1 VRPLLRSPLV
11 DGEAYDTT
19 SQLAQCVSPLLR
31 YLAYDI
37 ATALKLVTTAPD
49 LVVGQLAGPVGKG
62 KQQPSTVE
70 RVTAGLVAA
79 TREGPLPTPTF
90 GFVWPV
96 RVAGRRNLPAEWRSG
111 IIDNT
116 LPDFITIICLVAG
129 VHTIGAATCL
139 EGDGWLFPGGFS
151 LFSF

>member
-1 VRPLLRSPLV
+1 LNVGPALFVSAEAVKVSILGAHVRSLNPVRFQVEEVRPLLRSPLV

-19 SQLAQCVSPLLR
+19 SQLAQCVSPPLR

-37 ATALKLVTTAPD
+37 ATALKLVTTAPA

-96 RVAGRRNLPAEWRSG
+96 RGVTGKTKPAGRMEVWWSQ
-111 IIDNT
+111 
-116 LPDFITIICLVAG
+116 
-129 VHTIGAATCL
+129 
-139 EGDGWLFPGGFS
+139 
-151 LFSF
+151 